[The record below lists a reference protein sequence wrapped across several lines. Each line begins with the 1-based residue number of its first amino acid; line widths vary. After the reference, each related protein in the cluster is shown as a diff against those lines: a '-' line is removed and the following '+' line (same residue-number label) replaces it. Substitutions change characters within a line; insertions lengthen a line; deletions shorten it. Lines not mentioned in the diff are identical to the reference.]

1 MTDQPDDLPSTVRD
15 ACADLIRA
23 GEHVTFTAIAARIGL
38 SRTTLYRRRDLRQ
51 IIEQHRDS
59 DGETLTLTGVATQID
74 QLRQAL
80 EAIAAN
86 VRRHEEHLRTLRR
99 TERAR

>member
-1 MTDQPDDLPSTVRD
+1 MTDQPDDVPSTVRD
-15 ACADLIRA
+15 ACTSLARA
-23 GEHVTFTAIAARIGL
+23 GEHVTFTAVATRTGI

-51 IIEQHRDS
+51 VIEQHKDL
-59 DGETLTLTGVATQID
+59 EEEKITLTGLATQID

-80 EAIAAN
+80 EAVAAN